1 MAEPGITQT
10 DILKLNK
17 PDKGYFDWDVP
28 LNENWDKLDFLG
40 AGQLPLLYRLES
52 ERILEG
58 ADATGWALQG
68 SVLDGDTYPTL
79 WTLLKT
85 AKDRAASKTLEI
97 KEITY
102 TVAQDEVTGMVFVDQ
117 ANYDKGWANLK
128 DSLGFIVSFVDE
140 VKSITL
146 PKRAVYDRVDVEGLN
161 GFGAESLPNIKG
173 TLEKPTGGVIT
184 NTDVSGSGAF
194 FTTRTSDFGISD
206 SARYGESLKVSFDA
220 SRSSSTYQDGASV
233 QPDHHVV
240 YAYYKVGN
248 TIVADESI
256 DLGNVLTQLAAMQ
269 TQLAGKADK
278 DLSNTEPSQEFLD
291 SVASGASADVS
302 AAITIN
308 ATSYTAPAPGIIVKN
323 NTHADH
329 ANNWFKV
336 NNVQIYNFSMT
347 GSYANGTMTPF
358 SFPVN
363 KGDVCTSNTNFLDF
377 YPFVGAM

>member
-161 GFGAESLPNIKG
+161 GFGAESLPNIEG
-173 TLEKPTGGVIT
+173 SVT
-184 NTDVSGSGAF
+184 TDTYYGDLKSSGC
-194 FTTRTSDFGISD
+194 FTTTEETTLSGTTSKNEAGKL
-206 SARYGESLKVSFDA
+206 GFDA

-291 SVASGASADVS
+291 SVASGASADIS

-308 ATSYTAPAPGIIVKN
+308 ATSYTAPAPGIIVKQ

-329 ANNWFKV
+329 ALNWFKV
-336 NNVQIYNFSMT
+336 NDVQIYNFSMT
-347 GSYANGTMTPF
+347 GSYANGIMTPF
-358 SFPVN
+358 PFPVN
-363 KGDVCTSNTNFLDF
+363 KGDVCTSNTNFLNF

>member
-146 PKRAVYDRVDVEGLN
+146 PKRAVYDRADVEGLN
-161 GFGAESLPNIKG
+161 GFGAESLPNI
-173 TLEKPTGGVIT
+173 TGSFGNVVDYDST
-184 NTDVSGSGAF
+184 AKFSGAF
-194 FTTRTSDFGISD
+194 ERFT
-206 SARYGESLKVSFDA
+206 SLSHAVGAGGQVRAYNSSFDA

-278 DLSNTEPSQEFLD
+278 DLSNTNPSQEFLD

-363 KGDVCTSNTNFLDF
+363 KGDVCTSNTNFLNF

>member
-161 GFGAESLPNIKG
+161 GFGAESLPNI
-173 TLEKPTGGVIT
+173 TGATSLVT
-184 NTDVSGSGAF
+184 RVNDMFDYGAF
-194 FTTRTSDFGISD
+194 YKDSVNKKAGIYGGSSGTD
-206 SARYGESLKVSFDA
+206 SANAFDA

-256 DLGNVLTQLAAMQ
+256 DLGNVLTQLAAVQ

-291 SVASGASADVS
+291 SVASGASADIS

-323 NTHADH
+323 KTHADH

-336 NNVQIYNFSMT
+336 NNVQIYDFSMT

-363 KGDVCTSNTNFLDF
+363 KGDVCTSNTNFLNF

>member
-146 PKRAVYDRVDVEGLN
+146 PKRAVYDRADVEGLN
-161 GFGAESLPNIKG
+161 GFGAESLPNI
-173 TLEKPTGGVIT
+173 TG
-184 NTDVSGSGAF
+184 
-194 FTTRTSDFGISD
+194 
-206 SARYGESLKVSFDA
+206 SFDA

-363 KGDVCTSNTNFLDF
+363 KGDVCTSNTNFLNF

>member
-161 GFGAESLPNIKG
+161 GFGAESLPNI
-173 TLEKPTGGVIT
+173 TGATSLIT
-184 NTDVSGSGAF
+184 NVNDMFDYGAF
-194 FTTRTSDFGISD
+194 YKDSVNKKAGI
-206 SARYGESLKVSFDA
+206 YGHSTGTNSVNAFDA

-278 DLSNTEPSQEFLD
+278 DLSNTNPSQEFLD

-363 KGDVCTSNTNFLDF
+363 KGDVCTSNTNFLNF

>member
-17 PDKGYFDWDVP
+17 PDKGYFNWDVP

-128 DSLGFIVSFVDE
+128 DSLGFIVSFVNE

-161 GFGAESLPNIKG
+161 GFGAESLPNI
-173 TLEKPTGGVIT
+173 TGGFGNVVDYEST
-184 NTDVSGSGAF
+184 AKFSGAF
-194 FTTRTSDFGISD
+194 ERFTEPSHGVGTGGQILTYNS
-206 SARYGESLKVSFDA
+206 SFDA
-220 SRSSSTYQDGASV
+220 SRSSSTYQDGVSV

-308 ATSYTAPAPGIIVKN
+308 ATSYTAPAPGIIVNN

-329 ANNWFKV
+329 ATNWFKV
-336 NNVQIYNFSMT
+336 NDVQIYNIYME
-347 GSYANGTMTPF
+347 GYYANGIMTPF

-363 KGDVCTSNTNFLDF
+363 KGDVCTSNTNFLNF

>member
-161 GFGAESLPNIKG
+161 GFGAESLPNI
-173 TLEKPTGGVIT
+173 TGATSLIT
-184 NTDVSGSGAF
+184 NDNNMFDYGAF
-194 FTTRTSDFGISD
+194 YKDSVNKKAGIYGNSSGTSSVN
-206 SARYGESLKVSFDA
+206 AFDA

-278 DLSNTEPSQEFLD
+278 DLSNTNPSQEFLD
-291 SVASGASADVS
+291 FVASGASADVS

-308 ATSYTAPAPGIIVKN
+308 ATS
-323 NTHADH
+323 
-329 ANNWFKV
+329 
-336 NNVQIYNFSMT
+336 
-347 GSYANGTMTPF
+347 
-358 SFPVN
+358 
-363 KGDVCTSNTNFLDF
+363 
-377 YPFVGAM
+377 

>member
-146 PKRAVYDRVDVEGLN
+146 PKRAVYDRADVEGLN
-161 GFGAESLPNIKG
+161 GFGAESLPNIRGEFRGTNAWNGGEPIIQTGALYSKG
-173 TLEKPTGGVIT
+173 NLSRVNGSQQSGY
-184 NTDVSGSGAF
+184 NT
-194 FTTRTSDFGISD
+194 
-206 SARYGESLKVSFDA
+206 YSLNFDA

-323 NTHADH
+323 NTHADQ
-329 ANNWFKV
+329 AKNWFKV
-336 NNVQIYNFSMT
+336 NDVQIYNFSMT

-363 KGDVCTSNTNFLDF
+363 KGDVCTSNTNFLNF

>member
-161 GFGAESLPNIKG
+161 GFGAESLPNI
-173 TLEKPTGGVIT
+173 TGATSLIT
-184 NTDVSGSGAF
+184 SVNDMFDYGAF
-194 FTTRTSDFGISD
+194 YKDSVNKKAGIYGQARGTD
-206 SARYGESLKVSFDA
+206 SVNAFDA

-256 DLGNVLTQLAAMQ
+256 DLGNVLTQLAALQ

-278 DLSNTEPSQEFLD
+278 DLSNTNPSQEFLD

-308 ATSYTAPAPGIIVKN
+308 ATSYTAPAPGIIVNN
-323 NTHADH
+323 NTRADH
-329 ANNWFKV
+329 AKNWFKV

-347 GSYANGTMTPF
+347 GSYANGTMTSF

-363 KGDVCTSNTNFLDF
+363 KGDVCTSNTNFLNF

>member
-161 GFGAESLPNIKG
+161 GFGAESLPNI
-173 TLEKPTGGVIT
+173 TGATSLIT
-184 NTDVSGSGAF
+184 NANDMFDYGSFYKDSVNKKAGIYGQSSGTNSVNA
-194 FTTRTSDFGISD
+194 
-206 SARYGESLKVSFDA
+206 FDA

-278 DLSNTEPSQEFLD
+278 DLSNTNPSQEFLD
-291 SVASGASADVS
+291 SVASGASADIS

-308 ATSYTAPAPGIIVKN
+308 ATSYTAPAPGIIVKQ

-329 ANNWFKV
+329 AKNWFNV
-336 NNVQIYNFSMT
+336 NDVQIYNFGMT
-347 GSYANGTMTPF
+347 GSYANGIMTPF
-358 SFPVN
+358 PFPVN
-363 KGDVCTSNTNFLDF
+363 KGDVCTSNTNFLNF

>member
-17 PDKGYFDWDVP
+17 PDKGYFNWDVP

-146 PKRAVYDRVDVEGLN
+146 PKRAVYDRADVEGLN
-161 GFGAESLPNIKG
+161 GFGAESLPNI
-173 TLEKPTGGVIT
+173 TGSFGNMVDYDST
-184 NTDVSGSGAF
+184 AKYSGAF
-194 FTTRTSDFGISD
+194 ERFAKHSHSVGPGGQVQAYNSN
-206 SARYGESLKVSFDA
+206 FDA
-220 SRSSSTYQDGASV
+220 SLSSSTYQDGASV

-256 DLGNVLTQLAAMQ
+256 DLGNVLTQLAAVK

-278 DLSNTEPSQEFLD
+278 DLSNIIPSQEFLD

-308 ATSYTAPAPGIIVKN
+308 DTSYTAPAPGIIVKQ

-329 ANNWFKV
+329 ADNWFKV
-336 NNVQIYNFSMT
+336 NDVQIYNFSMT
-347 GSYANGTMTPF
+347 GSYANGIMTPF
-358 SFPVN
+358 PFPVN
-363 KGDVCTSNTNFLDF
+363 KGDVCTSNTNFLNF

>member
-1 MAEPGITQT
+1 MAEPGIKQT
-10 DILKLNK
+10 NILKLNK

-58 ADATGWALQG
+58 AEATGWALQG
-68 SVLDGDTYPTL
+68 SVLDGDTYTTL

-85 AKDRAASKTLEI
+85 AKDRAVSKTLRI
-97 KEITY
+97 KEIAY

-117 ANYDKGWANLK
+117 ATYNKGWANLK
-128 DSLGFIVSFVDE
+128 DSLGFIVSFVDK

-146 PKRAVYDRVDVEGLN
+146 PKRAVYDRADVEGLN
-161 GFGAESLPNIKG
+161 GFGAESLPNI
-173 TLEKPTGGVIT
+173 TGATSLVT
-184 NTDVSGSGAF
+184 NENNMFEYGAFYKDSVNKRDGIYGQVSGHNSINA
-194 FTTRTSDFGISD
+194 
-206 SARYGESLKVSFDA
+206 FDA
-220 SRSSSTYQDGASV
+220 SRCSPTYQDGAPV
-233 QPDHHVV
+233 HPDHHVV

-248 TIVADESI
+248 TVVADASI
-256 DLGNVLTQLAAMQ
+256 DLGNFLTQLATIQ

-278 DLSNTEPSQEFLD
+278 DLSNTNPSQKFLD

-308 ATSYTAPAPGIIVKN
+308 ETSYTAPAPGIIVKQ
-323 NTHADH
+323 NTHADQ

-336 NNVQIYNFSMT
+336 NGVQIYNFSMT
-347 GSYANGTMTPF
+347 GSYASGIMTPF
-358 SFPVN
+358 PFPVN
-363 KGDVCTSNTNFLDF
+363 KGDVCTSNTNFLNF
-377 YPFVGAM
+377 YPFVGVL

>member
-58 ADATGWALQG
+58 ADAIGWALQG

-79 WTLLKT
+79 WTLLKA

-128 DSLGFIVSFVDE
+128 DSLGFIVSFVDA

-161 GFGAESLPNIKG
+161 GFGAESLPNI
-173 TLEKPTGGVIT
+173 TGVSAFGAIGSAIDSYKHNGSIEWDT
-184 NTDVSGSGAF
+184 ATDNGLSGQGIGSGIY
-194 FTTRTSDFGISD
+194 REKIN
-206 SARYGESLKVSFDA
+206 A
-220 SRSSSTYQDGASV
+220 SNSSSTYQDGASV

-278 DLSNTEPSQEFLD
+278 DLSNTAPSQEFLD

-329 ANNWFKV
+329 ATNWFKV
-336 NNVQIYNFSMT
+336 NDVQIYNFSMT
-347 GSYANGTMTPF
+347 GSYANGIMTPF

-363 KGDVCTSNTNFLDF
+363 KGDVCTSNTNFLNF

>member
-1 MAEPGITQT
+1 
-10 DILKLNK
+10 
-17 PDKGYFDWDVP
+17 
-28 LNENWDKLDFLG
+28 
-40 AGQLPLLYRLES
+40 
-52 ERILEG
+52 
-58 ADATGWALQG
+58 
-68 SVLDGDTYPTL
+68 
-79 WTLLKT
+79 
-85 AKDRAASKTLEI
+85 
-97 KEITY
+97 
-102 TVAQDEVTGMVFVDQ
+102 MVFVDQ

-146 PKRAVYDRVDVEGLN
+146 PKRAVYDRADVEGLN
-161 GFGAESLPNIKG
+161 GFGAESLPNI
-173 TLEKPTGGVIT
+173 TGATFLIANV
-184 NTDVSGSGAF
+184 NDMFDYGAF
-194 FTTRTSDFGISD
+194 YKDSVNKKAGIYGQASGTD
-206 SARYGESLKVSFDA
+206 SVNAFDA

-291 SVASGASADVS
+291 SVASGASADIS

-308 ATSYTAPAPGIIVKN
+308 ATSYTAPAPGIIVKQ

-336 NNVQIYNFSMT
+336 NDVQIYNFSMT

-363 KGDVCTSNTNFLDF
+363 KGDVCTSNTNFLNF

>member
-117 ANYDKGWANLK
+117 ANYDNGWANLK

-161 GFGAESLPNIKG
+161 GFGAESLPNI
-173 TLEKPTGGVIT
+173 TGATSLIT
-184 NTDVSGSGAF
+184 NANDMFDYGAF
-194 FTTRTSDFGISD
+194 YKDSVNKKAGIFGQSSGTSSVN
-206 SARYGESLKVSFDA
+206 AFDA

-278 DLSNTEPSQEFLD
+278 DLSNTNPSQEFLD

-329 ANNWFKV
+329 VINWFRV
-336 NNVQIYNFSMT
+336 NDVQIYEFYMT

-363 KGDVCTSNTNFLDF
+363 KGDVCTSNTNFYNF

>member
-161 GFGAESLPNIKG
+161 GFGAESLPNIEG
-173 TLEKPTGGVIT
+173 SVT
-184 NTDVSGSGAF
+184 TDIYYGYLKSSGCFTTTEETTVSGI
-194 FTTRTSDFGISD
+194 TSRNEAGKL
-206 SARYGESLKVSFDA
+206 GFDA

-278 DLSNTEPSQEFLD
+278 DLSNTNPSQEFLD
-291 SVASGASADVS
+291 SVASGASADIS

-308 ATSYTAPAPGIIVKN
+308 ATSYTAPAPGIIVKQ

-336 NNVQIYNFSMT
+336 NDVQIYNFSMT
-347 GSYANGTMTPF
+347 GSYANGIMTPF
-358 SFPVN
+358 PFPVN
-363 KGDVCTSNTNFLDF
+363 KGDVCTSNTNFLNF

>member
-146 PKRAVYDRVDVEGLN
+146 PKRAVYDRADVEGLN

-173 TLEKPTGGVIT
+173 EFRGRNAWNGDEPEIQTGALYSKGNLSTVNGSQQSGK
-184 NTDVSGSGAF
+184 NT
-194 FTTRTSDFGISD
+194 
-206 SARYGESLKVSFDA
+206 YSLNFDA

-278 DLSNTEPSQEFLD
+278 DLSNTNPSQEFLD
-291 SVASGASADVS
+291 SIASGASADVS

-363 KGDVCTSNTNFLDF
+363 KGDVCTSNTNFLNF

>member
-161 GFGAESLPNIKG
+161 GFGAESLPNIRGEFRGTNAWNGDGPAIQTGALYSKG
-173 TLEKPTGGVIT
+173 NLSRVNGSQQAEY
-184 NTDVSGSGAF
+184 NT
-194 FTTRTSDFGISD
+194 
-206 SARYGESLKVSFDA
+206 YSLNFDA

-336 NNVQIYNFSMT
+336 NDVQIYNFSMT

-363 KGDVCTSNTNFLDF
+363 KGDVCTSNTNFLNF

>member
-161 GFGAESLPNIKG
+161 GFGAESLPNI
-173 TLEKPTGGVIT
+173 TGSFGNVVDYDST
-184 NTDVSGSGAF
+184 AKFSGAF
-194 FTTRTSDFGISD
+194 KRFTSYSHAVGAGGQVRAYNS
-206 SARYGESLKVSFDA
+206 SFDA
-220 SRSSSTYQDGASV
+220 SHSSSTYQDGASV

-278 DLSNTEPSQEFLD
+278 DLSNTNPSQEFLD

-336 NNVQIYNFSMT
+336 NDVQIYNFSMT

-363 KGDVCTSNTNFLDF
+363 KGDVCTSNTNFLNF

>member
-161 GFGAESLPNIKG
+161 GFGAESLPNI
-173 TLEKPTGGVIT
+173 TGATSLIT
-184 NTDVSGSGAF
+184 NTDDMYDYGAF
-194 FTTRTSDFGISD
+194 YKDSVNEKAGIYG
-206 SARYGESLKVSFDA
+206 SARGTASANAFDA

-278 DLSNTEPSQEFLD
+278 DLSNTELSQEFLG

-308 ATSYTAPAPGIIVKN
+308 ATSYTAPAPGIIVKQ

-336 NNVQIYNFSMT
+336 NDVQIYNFSMT

-363 KGDVCTSNTNFLDF
+363 KGDVCTSNTNFLNF

>member
-146 PKRAVYDRVDVEGLN
+146 PKRAVYDRADVEGLN
-161 GFGAESLPNIKG
+161 GFGAESLPNI
-173 TLEKPTGGVIT
+173 TGATSLIT
-184 NTDVSGSGAF
+184 GINDMFDYGAF
-194 FTTRTSDFGISD
+194 YKDSVNKKAGI
-206 SARYGESLKVSFDA
+206 YGQSSGTNSVNAFDA

-291 SVASGASADVS
+291 SVASGASADIS

-308 ATSYTAPAPGIIVKN
+308 ATSYTAPAPGIIVKQ

-336 NNVQIYNFSMT
+336 NDVQIYNFSMT

-363 KGDVCTSNTNFLDF
+363 KGDVCTSNTNFLNF

>member
-146 PKRAVYDRVDVEGLN
+146 PKRAVYDRADVEGLN
-161 GFGAESLPNIKG
+161 GFGAESLPNI
-173 TLEKPTGGVIT
+173 TGSFGNVVDYDST
-184 NTDVSGSGAF
+184 AKFSGAF
-194 FTTRTSDFGISD
+194 EQFTSSSHNVGAGGQVPAYNS
-206 SARYGESLKVSFDA
+206 SFDA

-291 SVASGASADVS
+291 SVASGASADIS

-308 ATSYTAPAPGIIVKN
+308 ATSYTAPAPGIIVKQ

-336 NNVQIYNFSMT
+336 NDVQIYNFSMT
-347 GSYANGTMTPF
+347 GSYANGIMTPF
-358 SFPVN
+358 PFPVN
-363 KGDVCTSNTNFLDF
+363 KGDVCTSNTNFLNF

>member
-161 GFGAESLPNIKG
+161 GFGAESLPNI
-173 TLEKPTGGVIT
+173 TGATFLIANV
-184 NTDVSGSGAF
+184 NDMFEYGAF
-194 FTTRTSDFGISD
+194 YKD
-206 SARYGESLKVSFDA
+206 SVNKKAGVYGAVTGTDSVNAFDA

-278 DLSNTEPSQEFLD
+278 DLSNTNPSQEFLD

-308 ATSYTAPAPGIIVKN
+308 ATSYTAPAPGIIVKQ

-363 KGDVCTSNTNFLDF
+363 KGDVCTSNTNFLNF

>member
-161 GFGAESLPNIKG
+161 GFGAESLPNI
-173 TLEKPTGGVIT
+173 TGSFGNVVDYDST
-184 NTDVSGSGAF
+184 AKFSGAF
-194 FTTRTSDFGISD
+194 ERFTSHSHTVGAGGQVLAYNS
-206 SARYGESLKVSFDA
+206 SFDA

-363 KGDVCTSNTNFLDF
+363 KGDVCTSNTNFLNF

>member
-161 GFGAESLPNIKG
+161 GFGAESLPNIEG
-173 TLEKPTGGVIT
+173 SVT
-184 NTDVSGSGAF
+184 TDIYYGYLKSSGC
-194 FTTRTSDFGISD
+194 FTTTEETTSSGTTSKNE
-206 SARYGESLKVSFDA
+206 AGKLGFDA

-256 DLGNVLTQLAAMQ
+256 DLGNVLTQLAAIQ

-329 ANNWFKV
+329 AKNWFKV
-336 NNVQIYNFSMT
+336 NDVQIYNFSMT
-347 GSYANGTMTPF
+347 GSYANGIMTPF

-363 KGDVCTSNTNFLDF
+363 KGDVCTSNTNFLNF

>member
-117 ANYDKGWANLK
+117 ANYDKGWAKLK

-146 PKRAVYDRVDVEGLN
+146 PKRAVYDRADVEGLN
-161 GFGAESLPNIKG
+161 GFGAESLPNI
-173 TLEKPTGGVIT
+173 TGGFGNGVNFE
-184 NTDVSGSGAF
+184 NTAKFSGAF
-194 FTTRTSDFGISD
+194 KQFTSHSHGVGAGNQVRAYNS
-206 SARYGESLKVSFDA
+206 SFDA
-220 SRSSSTYQDGASV
+220 SLSSSIYQDGASV

-256 DLGNVLTQLAAMQ
+256 DLGNVLTQLTAMQ

-278 DLSNTEPSQEFLD
+278 DLSNTNPSQEFLE
-291 SVASGASADVS
+291 SVAGNVSADVS

-308 ATSYTAPAPGIIVKN
+308 ATSYTAPASGIIVKQ

-329 ANNWFKV
+329 ATNWFKV
-336 NNVQIYNFSMT
+336 NDVQIYNFSMT
-347 GSYANGTMTPF
+347 GSYANGITTPF
-358 SFPVN
+358 PFPVN
-363 KGDVCTSNTNFLDF
+363 KGDVCTSNTNFLNF
-377 YPFVGAM
+377 YPFVGAR

>member
-85 AKDRAASKTLEI
+85 AKNRAASKTLEI

-161 GFGAESLPNIKG
+161 GFGAESLPNI
-173 TLEKPTGGVIT
+173 TGSFGNVVDYD
-184 NTDVSGSGAF
+184 NTAKFSGAF
-194 FTTRTSDFGISD
+194 ERFTKHSHAVGAGGQVLAYNS
-206 SARYGESLKVSFDA
+206 SFDA

-278 DLSNTEPSQEFLD
+278 DLSNTNPSQEFLD

-363 KGDVCTSNTNFLDF
+363 KGDVCTSNTNFLNF

>member
-146 PKRAVYDRVDVEGLN
+146 PKRAVYDRADVEGLN
-161 GFGAESLPNIKG
+161 GFGAESLPNI
-173 TLEKPTGGVIT
+173 TGSFGNVVDYDST
-184 NTDVSGSGAF
+184 AKFSGAF
-194 FTTRTSDFGISD
+194 ERFTMYSHAVGAGGQVLAYNS
-206 SARYGESLKVSFDA
+206 SFDA

-291 SVASGASADVS
+291 SVASGTSVDVS

-363 KGDVCTSNTNFLDF
+363 KGDVCTSNTNFLNF

>member
-161 GFGAESLPNIKG
+161 GFGAESLPNIEG
-173 TLEKPTGGVIT
+173 SVT
-184 NTDVSGSGAF
+184 TDIYYGYLKSSGC
-194 FTTRTSDFGISD
+194 FTTTEETTSSGTTSRNE
-206 SARYGESLKVSFDA
+206 AGKLGFDA

-256 DLGNVLTQLAAMQ
+256 DLGNVLTQLAAIQ

-363 KGDVCTSNTNFLDF
+363 KGDVCTSNTNFLNF

>member
-161 GFGAESLPNIKG
+161 GFGAESLPNI
-173 TLEKPTGGVIT
+173 TGAISCGV
-184 NTDVSGSGAF
+184 VSQPYQEGALYKEEQKQGYDGAYAGVNKDMG
-194 FTTRTSDFGISD
+194 RL
-206 SARYGESLKVSFDA
+206 ALDA

-308 ATSYTAPAPGIIVKN
+308 ATSYTAPAPGIIVN
-323 NTHADH
+323 QNTHADH
-329 ANNWFKV
+329 AINWFKV
-336 NNVQIYNFSMT
+336 NDVQIYDFGMT
-347 GSYANGTMTPF
+347 GSYARGTMTPF
-358 SFPVN
+358 PFPVN
-363 KGDVCTSNTNFLDF
+363 KGDVCTSNTNFLNF

>member
-161 GFGAESLPNIKG
+161 GFGAESLPNIEG
-173 TLEKPTGGVIT
+173 SVT
-184 NTDVSGSGAF
+184 TDIYYGYLKSSGCFTTTEETTVSG
-194 FTTRTSDFGISD
+194 TTSRNEAGKL
-206 SARYGESLKVSFDA
+206 GFDA

-278 DLSNTEPSQEFLD
+278 DLSNTNPSQEFLD
-291 SVASGASADVS
+291 SVASGASADIS

-308 ATSYTAPAPGIIVKN
+308 ATSYTAPAPGIIVKQ

-336 NNVQIYNFSMT
+336 NDVQIYNFSMT
-347 GSYANGTMTPF
+347 GSYANGIMTPF
-358 SFPVN
+358 PFPVN
-363 KGDVCTSNTNFLDF
+363 KGDVCTSNTNFLNF

>member
-161 GFGAESLPNIKG
+161 GFGAESLPNI
-173 TLEKPTGGVIT
+173 TGATSLITGV
-184 NTDVSGSGAF
+184 NDMFDYGAF
-194 FTTRTSDFGISD
+194 YKDSVNKKAGI
-206 SARYGESLKVSFDA
+206 YGYAAGTNSVNAFDA

-256 DLGNVLTQLAAMQ
+256 DLGNVLTQLAAVQ

-278 DLSNTEPSQEFLD
+278 DLSNIEPSQEFLD
-291 SVASGASADVS
+291 SVASGASADIS

-329 ANNWFKV
+329 AKNWFKV
-336 NNVQIYNFSMT
+336 NNVQIYDFSMT

-363 KGDVCTSNTNFLDF
+363 KGDVCTSNTNFLNF

>member
-161 GFGAESLPNIKG
+161 RFGAESLPNI
-173 TLEKPTGGVIT
+173 TGATSLIT
-184 NTDVSGSGAF
+184 NVDDMFDYGAF
-194 FTTRTSDFGISD
+194 YKDSVNKKAGI
-206 SARYGESLKVSFDA
+206 YGQSSGTNSVNAFDA

-291 SVASGASADVS
+291 SVASGASADIS

-308 ATSYTAPAPGIIVKN
+308 ATSYTAPAPGIIVKQ

-336 NNVQIYNFSMT
+336 NDVQIYNFSMT
-347 GSYANGTMTPF
+347 GSYANGIMTPF
-358 SFPVN
+358 PFPVN
-363 KGDVCTSNTNFLDF
+363 KGDVCTSNTNFLNF

>member
-58 ADATGWALQG
+58 AEATGWALQG

-161 GFGAESLPNIKG
+161 GFGAESLPNIAG
-173 TLEKPTGGVIT
+173 SVA
-184 NTDVSGSGAF
+184 TDIYHGYLISSGCFTTTEETTVSG
-194 FTTRTSDFGISD
+194 TTSKNEAGK
-206 SARYGESLKVSFDA
+206 LSFNA

-248 TIVADESI
+248 TIVADASI
-256 DLGNVLTQLAAMQ
+256 DLGNVLNQLTAMQ
-269 TQLAGKADK
+269 TQIAGKADK
-278 DLSNTEPSQEFLD
+278 DLSNTMPSQEFLD
-291 SVASGASADVS
+291 SVASGAAADVS

-336 NNVQIYNFSMT
+336 NDVQIYDYSMT

-363 KGDVCTSNTNFLDF
+363 KGDVCTSNTDFFDF

>member
-146 PKRAVYDRVDVEGLN
+146 PKRAVYDRADVEGLN
-161 GFGAESLPNIKG
+161 GFGAESLPNI
-173 TLEKPTGGVIT
+173 TGATSLIT
-184 NTDVSGSGAF
+184 NVDDMFDYGAF
-194 FTTRTSDFGISD
+194 YKDSVNKKAGI
-206 SARYGESLKVSFDA
+206 YGKSSGTNSINAFDA

-248 TIVADESI
+248 TIVADASI

-278 DLSNTEPSQEFLD
+278 DLSNTNPSQEFLD

-308 ATSYTAPAPGIIVKN
+308 ATSYTAPAPGIIVKQ

-329 ANNWFKV
+329 AKNWFKV
-336 NNVQIYNFSMT
+336 NDVQIYNFSMT
-347 GSYANGTMTPF
+347 GSYANGIMTPF
-358 SFPVN
+358 PFPVN
-363 KGDVCTSNTNFLDF
+363 KGDVCTSNTNFLNF

>member
-161 GFGAESLPNIKG
+161 GFGAESLPNIEG
-173 TLEKPTGGVIT
+173 SVT
-184 NTDVSGSGAF
+184 TDIYYGYLKSSGC
-194 FTTRTSDFGISD
+194 FTTTEETTSSGTTSRNE
-206 SARYGESLKVSFDA
+206 AGKLGFDT

-256 DLGNVLTQLAAMQ
+256 DLGNVLTQLAAIQ

-336 NNVQIYNFSMT
+336 NDVQIYNFSMT

-363 KGDVCTSNTNFLDF
+363 KGDVCTSNTDFLNF

>member
-161 GFGAESLPNIKG
+161 GFGAESLPNIEG
-173 TLEKPTGGVIT
+173 SVT
-184 NTDVSGSGAF
+184 TDTYYGDLKSSGC
-194 FTTRTSDFGISD
+194 FTTTEETTLSGTTSKNEAGKL
-206 SARYGESLKVSFDA
+206 GFDA

-291 SVASGASADVS
+291 SVASGVSADVS

-308 ATSYTAPAPGIIVKN
+308 ATSYTAPAPGIIVKQ

-329 ANNWFKV
+329 ALNWFKV
-336 NNVQIYNFSMT
+336 NDVQIYNFSMT
-347 GSYANGTMTPF
+347 GSYANGIMTPF
-358 SFPVN
+358 PFPVN
-363 KGDVCTSNTNFLDF
+363 KGDVCTSNTNFLNF

>member
-40 AGQLPLLYRLES
+40 AGQLPLLYRLGS

-146 PKRAVYDRVDVEGLN
+146 PKRAVYDRADVEGLN
-161 GFGAESLPNIKG
+161 GFGAESLPNI
-173 TLEKPTGGVIT
+173 TGSFGNVVDYDST
-184 NTDVSGSGAF
+184 AKFSGAF
-194 FTTRTSDFGISD
+194 ERFT
-206 SARYGESLKVSFDA
+206 SLSHAVGAGGQVRAYNSSFDA

-278 DLSNTEPSQEFLD
+278 DLSNTNPSQEFLD

-363 KGDVCTSNTNFLDF
+363 KGDVCTSNTNFLNF

>member
-146 PKRAVYDRVDVEGLN
+146 PKRAVYDRADVEGLN
-161 GFGAESLPNIKG
+161 GFGAESLPNI
-173 TLEKPTGGVIT
+173 TGSFGNVVDYDST
-184 NTDVSGSGAF
+184 AKFSGAF
-194 FTTRTSDFGISD
+194 ERFTSHSHAV
-206 SARYGESLKVSFDA
+206 SAGGQVLAYNSSFDA

-278 DLSNTEPSQEFLD
+278 DLSNTNPSQEFLD

-363 KGDVCTSNTNFLDF
+363 KGDVCTSNTNFLNF